1 MAAEIQLT
9 DDTFEREVLQSP
21 GPVLVDF
28 WAPWCGPCRM
38 VSPIV
43 SDLAKEYAGRLKV
56 AKLNTDENPS
66 AATKFNVMAL
76 PAMLLF
82 KGGRVEH
89 QIVGVHS
96 KDDIKQML
104 DPIVGRDS

>member
-9 DDTFEREVLQSP
+9 DDTFEKEVLQSP

-28 WAPWCGPCRM
+28 WAPWCNPCRM

-43 SDLAKEYAGRLKV
+43 ADLAKEYAGRLKV

-66 AATKFNVMAL
+66 AATKFNVMAI
-76 PAMLLF
+76 PTILLF

-89 QIVGVHS
+89 QIVGVHT
-96 KDDIKQML
+96 KADIKQVL